1 MSINSQL
8 GPIRPRGQIA
18 DRLSFPLAV
27 KEIVYAHSK
36 PLSLPPHMARLASI
50 RVGLATHRRACTA
63 SRVVAIA
70 AQAERSAEK
79 RSYCM
84 MLDRESY
91 NNIFDNLYDGLYFVD
106 RNRVIQYWNKAA
118 ERISGYPAEEVVGR
132 SCSDN
137 ILTHVD
143 GDGNNL
149 CQGMCPLAK
158 TITDGVARQAEVFLH
173 HKDGHRVPISV
184 RVSTLTDKE
193 GGILGGVELFSD
205 ISNFKFIEMRVKE
218 LEAMALL
225 DNLTGLAN
233 RNYLQKEFLMRCE
246 EQKRFGIHFGVLFMD
261 IDHFKILN
269 DTYGH
274 DAGDRVLKLV
284 GTTLVSNSRPFDVFG
299 RWGGEEFIGIIRNV
313 THQQLEHIGN
323 RVRVLVNSSYITL
336 ENCKLQVSVSI
347 GATLVRENDNMDT
360 LLKRADTLLYES
372 KREGRNR
379 LTIG

>member
-1 MSINSQL
+1 
-8 GPIRPRGQIA
+8 
-18 DRLSFPLAV
+18 
-27 KEIVYAHSK
+27 
-36 PLSLPPHMARLASI
+36 
-50 RVGLATHRRACTA
+50 
-63 SRVVAIA
+63 
-70 AQAERSAEK
+70 
-79 RSYCM
+79 M

-91 NNIFDNLYDGLYFVD
+91 SNIFDNLYDGLYFVD
-106 RNRVIQYWNKAA
+106 RNRVIEYWNRAA
-118 ERISGYPAEEVVGR
+118 ERISGFKAEEVVGR

-143 GDGNNL
+143 AGGDNL

-158 TITDGVARQAEVFLH
+158 TMVDGVPRQAEVFLH

-184 RVSTLTDKE
+184 RTSTLTDQDGK
-193 GGILGGVELFSD
+193 ILGGVELFSD
-205 ISNFKFIEMRVKE
+205 ISNYKLIELRARE

-225 DNLTGLAN
+225 DSLTGLAN

-246 EQKRFGIHFGVLFMD
+246 ERKRFGVHFGVLFMD
-261 IDHFKILN
+261 IDHFKTFN

-274 DAGDRVLKLV
+274 EVGDRVLKLV
-284 GTTLVSNSRPFDVFG
+284 ASTLANNSRPFDVFG
-299 RWGGEEFIGIIRNV
+299 RWGGEEFIGLIRNV

-336 ENCKLQVSVSI
+336 EDYKLQVSVSI
-347 GATLVRENDNMDT
+347 GATLVRENDSIDT

-379 LTIG
+379 LKIG

>member
-1 MSINSQL
+1 
-8 GPIRPRGQIA
+8 
-18 DRLSFPLAV
+18 
-27 KEIVYAHSK
+27 
-36 PLSLPPHMARLASI
+36 
-50 RVGLATHRRACTA
+50 
-63 SRVVAIA
+63 
-70 AQAERSAEK
+70 
-79 RSYCM
+79 M

-91 NNIFDNLYDGLYFVD
+91 SNIFDNLYDGLYFVD
-106 RNRVIQYWNKAA
+106 RNRVIQYWNRAA
-118 ERISGYPAEEVVGR
+118 ERISGFKAEEVVGR

-143 GDGNNL
+143 AGGDNL

-158 TITDGVARQAEVFLH
+158 TMVDGVPRQAEVFLH

-184 RVSTLTDKE
+184 RTSTLTDQDGK
-193 GGILGGVELFSD
+193 ILGGVELFSD
-205 ISNFKFIEMRVKE
+205 ISNYKLIELRARE

-225 DNLTGLAN
+225 DSLTGLAN

-246 EQKRFGIHFGVLFMD
+246 EQKRFGVHFGVLFMD
-261 IDHFKILN
+261 IDHFKTFN

-274 DAGDRVLKLV
+274 EVGDRVLKLV
-284 GTTLVSNSRPFDVFG
+284 ASTLANNSRPFDVFG
-299 RWGGEEFIGIIRNV
+299 RWGGEEFIGLIRNV

-336 ENCKLQVSVSI
+336 EDYKLQVSVSI
-347 GATLVRENDNMDT
+347 GATLVRENDSIDT

-379 LTIG
+379 LKIG

>member
-1 MSINSQL
+1 
-8 GPIRPRGQIA
+8 
-18 DRLSFPLAV
+18 
-27 KEIVYAHSK
+27 
-36 PLSLPPHMARLASI
+36 
-50 RVGLATHRRACTA
+50 
-63 SRVVAIA
+63 
-70 AQAERSAEK
+70 
-79 RSYCM
+79 M

-91 NNIFDNLYDGLYFVD
+91 SNIFDNLYDGLYFVD
-106 RNRVIQYWNKAA
+106 RNRVIEYWNRAA
-118 ERISGYPAEEVVGR
+118 ERISGFKAEEVVGR

-143 GDGNNL
+143 AGGDNL

-158 TITDGVARQAEVFLH
+158 TMVDGVPRQAEVFLH

-184 RVSTLTDKE
+184 RTSTLTDQDGK
-193 GGILGGVELFSD
+193 ILGGVELFSD
-205 ISNFKFIEMRVKE
+205 ISNYKLIELRARE

-225 DNLTGLAN
+225 DSLTGLAN

-246 EQKRFGIHFGVLFMD
+246 EQKRFGVHFGVLFMD
-261 IDHFKILN
+261 IDHFKTFN

-274 DAGDRVLKLV
+274 EVGDRVLKLV
-284 GTTLVSNSRPFDVFG
+284 ASTLANNSRPFDVFG
-299 RWGGEEFIGIIRNV
+299 RWGGEEFIGLIRNV

-336 ENCKLQVSVSI
+336 EDYKLQVSVSI
-347 GATLVRENDNMDT
+347 GATLVRENDSIDT

-379 LTIG
+379 LKIG